1 MIIIIINI
9 TSVYGTVACIFD
21 TVRADVGSLE
31 EVDRSGVVTSEA
43 RPGSCRWPSFAYREL
58 PQFLLFRS
66 FISNLSV

>member
-43 RPGSCRWPSFAYREL
+43 RPGSCRWPSFA
-58 PQFLLFRS
+58 
-66 FISNLSV
+66 